1 MLPRPV
7 AKHSQRSVCP
17 QLLRKS
23 KSRVRVK
30 RRRPWPARCG
40 RRILRP
46 RGKAASRRGIFQPIE
61 PWSRLSSCAGRRGR
75 FSCTQPIPGCC
86 VALTLLLELRG
97 LGKVGSTPMGPR
109 SWKGDD
115 DPPDQ
120 RRLGARLSVCAGIRR
135 NLYCFSLWLQW
146 WPNRIRGTDE
156 SKCDDR
162 GASRQTLRLS
172 RHGHRTFHRAKR
184 HRPDK

>member
-7 AKHSQRSVCP
+7 AKHSQKSVCP
-17 QLLRKS
+17 RLLRKS
-23 KSRVRVK
+23 KRRARAR

-46 RGKAASRRGIFQPIE
+46 RGKAASGRGIFQSIE
-61 PWSRLSSCAGRRGR
+61 SWSCAGRCGR
-75 FSCTQPIPGCC
+75 FCCTQTIPGCC

-120 RRLGARLSVCAGIRR
+120 RRIGARLSVCAGIRR

-146 WPNRIRGTDE
+146 WPNRFGRADE
-156 SKCDDR
+156 SKCDDC
-162 GASRQTLRLS
+162 GTSRQTIRLP
-172 RHGHRTFHRAKR
+172 RHGHLTFQRTKR